1 MVLKNPLRRDPV
13 LSTKLLPKLEPDLV
27 AALPQLEHYHFP
39 GHLAAN
45 LLSNHHNFNSIDV
58 NEGVANLLVNWI
70 IEQFRKE
77 PAFRA

>member
-1 MVLKNPLRRDPV
+1 MVLKNPLRRDPM
-13 LSTKLLPKLEPDLV
+13 LSTELLPKLEPDLV

-39 GHLAAN
+39 GHLAAD
-45 LLSNHHNFNSIDV
+45 LLSNHHNSNSIDV
-58 NEGVANLLVNWI
+58 NEGGLIREDNWI